1 MYALLKANDICTEIH
16 LSLVFFLLPLFFKLT
31 HILIV
36 VIIFFFIDHLHSPL
50 GHPLTK
56 NLLLTCAHL
65 LKKSIPNPVLFRPPV
80 MCDNAWLLFDIFSP
94 AHQKNHSFSS
104 EPWYRGV
111 NQKHWIG
118 LHTHKLKEQIELCYR
133 RKVRPEFSFPM
144 CSPKNG
150 SWQWHA
156 RVVN

>member
-1 MYALLKANDICTEIH
+1 MMWEGRGRMDCASLGWPCVFLPTFINRRFNEGVRVSQRYLHWNSPLYSF
-16 LSLVFFLLPLFFKLT
+16 LSLALFFKLT

-65 LKKSIPNPVLFRPPV
+65 LKKINPKSCTFSTPGHVRQRVVAIWHIL
-80 MCDNAWLLFDIFSP
+80 SP

-104 EPWYRGV
+104 ELWYRGV

-118 LHTHKLKEQIELCYR
+118 LRTH
-133 RKVRPEFSFPM
+133 
-144 CSPKNG
+144 
-150 SWQWHA
+150 
-156 RVVN
+156 